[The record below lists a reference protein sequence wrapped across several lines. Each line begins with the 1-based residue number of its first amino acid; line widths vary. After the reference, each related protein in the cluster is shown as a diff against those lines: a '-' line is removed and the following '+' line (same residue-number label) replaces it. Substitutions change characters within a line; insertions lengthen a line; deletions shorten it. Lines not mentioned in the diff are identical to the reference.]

1 MATELHFSSDEF
13 LRVISGGESL
23 VIDSADGSELL
34 AEADD
39 VFTYIDSDFRNWDA
53 DEPGPATEQTAVCV
67 YEMAKDATFAQMFGS
82 LAPDVAKL
90 CLAQAQIKGFVS
102 KHRQWLR
109 SDGYA
114 TFFLFKS
121 HSHFF
126 VARVRV
132 RSDGRLRV
140 YVYRF
145 EYSCVW
151 RAGHCRRVVVP
162 QLA

>member
-1 MATELHFSSDEF
+1 MKDSLTI
-13 LRVISGGESL
+13 LRLISETPL
-23 VIDSADGSELL
+23 VLDPTDGSQVL
-34 AEADD
+34 AEANDT
-39 VFTYIDSDFRNWDA
+39 FAYIDSDFRNWNA
-53 DEPGPATEQTAVCV
+53 DEPGLATEQTPVCI
-67 YEMAKDATFAQMFGS
+67 YEMVEDATFAQMFGS

-126 VARVRV
+126 VARVGVYSGGGLYVSV
-132 RSDGRLRV
+132 R
-140 YVYRF
+140 RF
-145 EYSCVW
+145 EYSYVW
-151 RAGHCRRVVVP
+151 FAGYCHRVVVP